1 MAAIRE
7 ELILADRFSATFN
20 RYLNLMR
27 QSTSAGAAAA
37 ASQRQFD
44 AAAGNTWDALVRMAG
59 AALDAAS
66 AMGGLDEETGRLAG
80 ACIQASKAQDEMTRS
95 MRQGA
100 SAASGLGSRLKSL
113 AKAYLGVRAAQAF
126 VGLTDT
132 FTQTTARLERMNDG
146 LQTTSELQTMIY
158 QAAQRSRG
166 AYQEMADM
174 VGKLGTMAGEAFSSN
189 TELVAFAEQINKQF
203 AMAGT
208 GGQGMQAAML
218 QLTQAMSSGVLRG
231 EELNSILEQAPTI
244 TKTIADY
251 LGKTTGEMRK
261 MAADGEIT
269 AQVVKNAMFWAADE
283 TNAAFEKI
291 PLTFG
296 QAWTMAGNAAI
307 KAMEP
312 AMKRLTDLLNSDLGK
327 SAVNG
332 LIAGFE
338 LLGSAATGV
347 IDLLAAGAQWVADN
361 WDLISAVL
369 AAVAGVAVALG
380 AKMVWA
386 GLMSAAAAIP
396 AAAAWAVVH
405 WKLIALIAVAAMAA
419 MAMQA
424 MGVTFEDVFGVI
436 GTGLGFLFA
445 FGYNIVA
452 DTWNLLVSFA
462 EAFANFL
469 DNPVLAIIHLLADLA
484 DFALSVV
491 ETIARGIDAVFGSNL
506 TSAVTGWVSGLRDGV
521 QSWADSFGE
530 KKIKIDRMEQISY
543 QDTMAQWS
551 QTGAGMGRALDSFS
565 ISDVLSGFSSANTD
579 FSAMLNASG
588 IPGTLDGIKG
598 DTAAIKRSVA
608 LSEEDVKMLVD
619 MAERRYVNNINLT
632 AQTPVITINGQNTGD
647 TAEDLQWLE
656 NALQRILL
664 EQEASHTDLSYQ

>member
-44 AAAGNTWDALVRMAG
+44 AAAGNTRDALVRMAG

-146 LQTTSELQTMIY
+146 LQATSELQTMIY

-203 AMAGT
+203 ALAGT
-208 GGQGMQAAML
+208 SGQGMQAAML

-244 TKTIADY
+244 AQTIAKY
-251 LGKTTGEMRK
+251 MGVTVGEMREL
-261 MAADGEIT
+261 ASQGQVT

-347 IDLLAAGAQWVADN
+347 IGLLAAGAQWVADN
-361 WDLISAVL
+361 WGLISAVL

-452 DTWNLLVSFA
+452 AAWNLIATFA
-462 EAFANFL
+462 EFFANVFN
-469 DNPVLAIIHLLADLA
+469 NPVAAIANLFLGLFNFIMDIVSTAA
-484 DFALSVV
+484 GA
-491 ETIARGIDAVFGSNL
+491 IDALLGSNISGAVKGFQNNINSFVHGVFGEN
-506 TSAVTGWVSGLRDGV
+506 
-521 QSWADSFGE
+521 Q
-530 KKIKIDRMEQISY
+530 IKVARMEQISY

-664 EQEASHTDLSYQ
+664 EQAASHTDLSYE

>member
-44 AAAGNTWDALVRMAG
+44 AAAGNTRDALVRMAG

-146 LQTTSELQTMIY
+146 LQATSELQTMIY

-203 AMAGT
+203 ALAGT
-208 GGQGMQAAML
+208 SGQGMQAAML

-307 KAMEP
+307 KAIQP
-312 AMKRLTDLLNSDLGK
+312 AMQRLTDLLNSDLGK

-338 LLGSAATGV
+338 LLGSAAMGV

-445 FGYNIVA
+445 FDYNIVA
-452 DTWNLLVSFA
+452 AAWNLIATFA
-462 EAFANFL
+462 EFFANVFN
-469 DNPVLAIIHLLADLA
+469 NPVAAIANLFLGLFNFIMDIVSTAA
-484 DFALSVV
+484 GA
-491 ETIARGIDAVFGSNL
+491 IDALLGSNISGAVKGFQNNINSFVHGVFGEN
-506 TSAVTGWVSGLRDGV
+506 
-521 QSWADSFGE
+521 Q
-530 KKIKIDRMEQISY
+530 IKVARMEQISY

-598 DTAAIKRSVA
+598 DTAAIKRSVD

-664 EQEASHTDLSYQ
+664 EQAASHTDLSYE

>member
-27 QSTSAGAAAA
+27 QSTSAGTAAA

-44 AAAGNTWDALVRMAG
+44 AAAGNTRDALVRMAG
-59 AALDAAS
+59 AALEAAA
-66 AMGGLDEETGRLAG
+66 AMGGLENDIRKMSDAG
-80 ACIQASKAQDEMTRS
+80 EQAAKSQDKANKKMKEGQK
-95 MRQGA
+95 
-100 SAASGLGSRLKSL
+100 AASGLENRLASL
-113 AKAYLGVRAAQAF
+113 IKAYVGLRTAQAF

-208 GGQGMQAAML
+208 SGQGMQAAML
-218 QLTQAMSSGVLRG
+218 QLTQAMSSGTLRG

-269 AQVVKNAMFWAADE
+269 AQVVKNAMFAAADE

-296 QAWTMAGNAAI
+296 QAWTMAGNAAV
-307 KAMEP
+307 KAMQP
-312 AMKRLTDLLNSDLGK
+312 AMQRLTGLLNSDLGQR
-327 SAVNG
+327 AING
-332 LIAGFE
+332 LISGFE

-361 WDLISAVL
+361 WDLICAVL
-369 AAVAGVAVALG
+369 AAVVGAAVFLA
-380 AKMVWA
+380 AKMAWA
-386 GLMSAAAAIP
+386 GLMSAVSALPAI
-396 AAAAWAVVH
+396 AAWVVLN
-405 WKLIALIAVAAMAA
+405 WKLLALIAVAAIAA
-419 MAMQA
+419 MAAQA
-424 MGVTFEDVFGVI
+424 MGVTFEDVFGLI
-436 GTGLGFLFA
+436 GAGLGFLYA

-452 DTWNLLVSFA
+452 DIWNLLVSFA
-462 EAFANFL
+462 EFFANFL
-469 DNPVLAIIHLLADLA
+469 DDSIAAIVHLLADLA
-484 DFALSVV
+484 DFALSVLQS
-491 ETIARGIDAVFGSNL
+491 IAGAIDALFGSNFAG
-506 TSAVTGWVSGLRDGV
+506 AVNGWRDNV
-521 QSWADSFGE
+521 QGWANDAVGE
-530 KKIKIDRMEQISY
+530 KRIKIARMEQISY
-543 QDTMAQWS
+543 ADTMAQWS
-551 QTGAGMGRALDSFS
+551 QAGAGMGRALDSFS

-579 FSAMLNASG
+579 FSAMLDASG
-588 IPGTLDGIKG
+588 IPGSLDAIQG

-608 LSEEDVKMLVD
+608 LSEEDMKLLVD
-619 MAERRYVNNINLT
+619 MAERQYVNNINLT

-647 TAEDLQWLE
+647 TAQDLQWLE
-656 NALQRILL
+656 NALMRLL
-664 EQEASHTDLSYQ
+664 TEQAASHTDLSYQ

>member
-20 RYLNLMR
+20 RFLNLMR
-27 QSTSAGAAAA
+27 QSSGAGTAAA
-37 ASQRQFD
+37 ASQRQFETASGKTGD
-44 AAAGNTWDALVRMAG
+44 TLVRMAG
-59 AALDAAS
+59 AALEAAS
-66 AMGGLDEETGRLAG
+66 AMGGVSEETSRLAG
-80 ACIQASKAQDEMTRS
+80 ACTQASAAQDKLNRS
-95 MRQGA
+95 LNDGHD
-100 SAASGLGSRLKSL
+100 AASGLEKKLLSL
-113 AKAYLGVRAAQAF
+113 AKMYIGLRTAQAF
-126 VGLTDT
+126 VNMADT

-146 LQTTSELQTMIY
+146 MQTTAELQSMIY

-208 GGQGMQAAML
+208 SGQGMQAAML
-218 QLTQAMSSGVLRG
+218 QLTQAMSSGTLRG

-269 AQVVKNAMFWAADE
+269 AQVVKNAMFAAADE

-296 QAWTMAGNAAI
+296 QAWTMAGNAAV
-307 KAMEP
+307 KAMQP
-312 AMKRLTDLLNSDLGK
+312 AMQRLTGLLNSDLGQR
-327 SAVNG
+327 AING
-332 LIAGFE
+332 LIFGFE

-361 WDLISAVL
+361 WDFVSRVLQFAGGAVL
-369 AAVAGVAVALG
+369 AFTVLSVASSIKRAAGWAMEHWFITLFAVLIGSAIMAMYEMGMSSEEVFGHIGSALG
-380 AKMVWA
+380 W
-386 GLMSAAAAIP
+386 LY
-396 AAAAWAVVH
+396 
-405 WKLIALIAVAAMAA
+405 AL
-419 MAMQA
+419 
-424 MGVTFEDVFGVI
+424 
-436 GTGLGFLFA
+436 
-445 FGYNIVA
+445 GYNIVA
-452 DTWNLLVSFA
+452 AAWNLIATFA
-462 EAFANFL
+462 EFFANVFNNPAAAIANLFL
-469 DNPVLAIIHLLADLA
+469 GLFNFIMDIVSTAAGA
-484 DFALSVV
+484 
-491 ETIARGIDAVFGSNL
+491 IDALLGSNISGAVKGFQNNVNSFVHGVFGENQNKV
-506 TSAVTGWVSGLRDGV
+506 A
-521 QSWADSFGE
+521 
-530 KKIKIDRMEQISY
+530 RMEQISY
-543 QDTMAQWS
+543 ADTMAQWS
-551 QTGAGMGRALDSFS
+551 QAGAGMGRALDSFS

-588 IPGTLDGIKG
+588 IPGSLDAIQG

-608 LSEEDVKMLVD
+608 LSEEDMKLLVD
-619 MAERRYVNNINLT
+619 MAERQYVNNINLT

-647 TAEDLQWLE
+647 TAQDLQWLE
-656 NALQRILL
+656 NALMRLL
-664 EQEASHTDLSYQ
+664 TEQAASHTDLSYQ

>member
-27 QSTSAGAAAA
+27 QSTSAGTAAA

-44 AAAGNTWDALVRMAG
+44 AAAGNTRDALVRMAG
-59 AALDAAS
+59 AALEAAS
-66 AMGGLDEETGRLAG
+66 AMGGVGESTRQMSDACEQAAG
-80 ACIQASKAQDEMTRS
+80 SQDKVNRS
-95 MRQGA
+95 MREGR
-100 SAASGLGSRLKSL
+100 SAASGLESRLKSVV
-113 AKAYLGVRAAQAF
+113 KAYLGVSAAQAF

-146 LQTTSELQTMIY
+146 LQTTSELQTIIY

-174 VGKLGTMAGEAFSSN
+174 VGKLGTMAGEAFGSN
-189 TELVAFAEQINKQF
+189 AELVAFAEQINKQF
-203 AMAGT
+203 ALAGT
-208 GGQGMQAAML
+208 SAQGMQAAML

-244 TKTIADY
+244 AKTIADY
-251 LGKTTGEMRK
+251 LGKTTGEMRE

-269 AQVVKNAMFWAADE
+269 AQVVKNAMFAAADE

-296 QAWTMAGNAAI
+296 QAWTMAGNAAV
-307 KAMEP
+307 KAMQP
-312 AMKRLTDLLNSDLGK
+312 AMQRLTGLLNSDLGQR
-327 SAVNG
+327 AING
-332 LIAGFE
+332 LISAFE

-361 WDLISAVL
+361 WDLICAVL
-369 AAVAGVAVALG
+369 AAAAGAVVFLG
-380 AKMVWA
+380 ARMAWA
-386 GLMSAAAAIP
+386 GLVSAASAIP
-396 AAAAWAVVH
+396 AAAAWIVVH
-405 WKLIALIAVAAMAA
+405 WQLIALVAAAAIVAMAA
-419 MAMQA
+419 QA
-424 MGVTFEDVFGVI
+424 MGVTFEDVFGAI
-436 GTGLGFLFA
+436 GAGLGFLYA

-452 DTWNLLVSFA
+452 AAWNLIATFA
-462 EAFANFL
+462 EFFANVFNNPAAAIANLFL
-469 DNPVLAIIHLLADLA
+469 GLFNFIMDIVSTAAGA
-484 DFALSVV
+484 
-491 ETIARGIDAVFGSNL
+491 IDALLGSNISGAVKGFQNNVNNFVHDVFGEN
-506 TSAVTGWVSGLRDGV
+506 
-521 QSWADSFGE
+521 Q
-530 KKIKIDRMEQISY
+530 IKVARMEQISY
-543 QDTMAQWS
+543 ADTMAQWS
-551 QTGAGMGRALDSFS
+551 QAGAGMGRALDSFS

-579 FSAMLNASG
+579 YSSMLDASG
-588 IPGTLDGIKG
+588 IPGTLDAIKG

-608 LSEEDVKMLVD
+608 LSEEDMKLLVD

-647 TAEDLQWLE
+647 TAQDLQWLE

-664 EQEASHTDLSYQ
+664 EQAASHTDLSYQ